1 MGVTVG
7 QFPPEKRV
15 RKSTAKI
22 VSVGHWL
29 LDEDANGNLIVIDS
43 NTEKSFILAKAE

>member
-7 QFPPEKRV
+7 QFPQERRI
-15 RKSTAKI
+15 RKSTSKI
-22 VSVGHWL
+22 ISIGRWL

-43 NTEKSFILAKAE
+43 TNEKSFILAKAD